1 MRSLSLVL
9 VLVPVLG
16 TSWLASR
23 ASAQEDAV
31 ARLRA
36 EVAAAPSE
44 VSLQCQLS
52 FALVGA
58 SQHEEARTIASA
70 AIAAVPRP
78 LTRAARR
85 TLGACLYNLGR
96 AEEGLG
102 HRREAAIAYARSI
115 AVRDNDAVRARLAAL
130 SPAAP
135 ADDEMAALALFALRE
150 EQRDGLPRESTT
162 VRAGADAYTFV
173 PVAATVGMGETE
185 LVLVVIVVR
194 GDAVALGRVD
204 EWQQEDNS
212 GVLRV
217 TDTRT
222 WAEGGAPRGV
232 VATVEASGGG
242 ACHRMDGFMDF
253 EHHATVL
260 VSFDGTDVRSRA
272 LVTQQSD
279 CEGHVS
285 QALAVRGDQVVVRRS
300 RGGDLAPGT
309 YPIRSLLR

>member
-1 MRSLSLVL
+1 LRSLGLLLSL
-9 VLVPVLG
+9 
-16 TSWLASR
+16 WLIGS
-23 ASAQEDAV
+23 SAQAQDDAV
-31 ARLRA
+31 ARLRGQ
-36 EVAAAPSE
+36 VASAPRD

-58 SQHEEARTIASA
+58 SQYEEARTIAA
-70 AIAAVPRP
+70 AAVAALPRP
-78 LTRAARR
+78 LTRATRR

-102 HRREAAIAYARSI
+102 HRREAAIAYVRSLV
-115 AVRDNDAVRARLAAL
+115 VRDNDAVRARLAAL

-135 ADDEMAALALFALRE
+135 ADDEMAALALFALRD
-150 EQRDGLPRESTT
+150 EQRDGLPRESST
-162 VRAGADAYTFV
+162 VRAGADTYTFV
-173 PVAATVGMGETE
+173 PIAATVGMGETE

-194 GDAVALGRVD
+194 GDAVALARVD
-204 EWQQEDNS
+204 EWAQEDNS

-222 WAEGGAPRGV
+222 WAEGGAPAGV

-260 VSFDGTDVRSRA
+260 VSFDGTRVRSRA

-279 CEGHVS
+279 CEGRFP
-285 QALAVRGDQVVVRRS
+285 QALPVQRDQVVLRRP
-300 RGGDLAPGT
+300 RGGAPQPGQAPT
-309 YPIRSLLR
+309 PPLLP